1 MQGSNYQIDKGPLI
15 NIPIRQAVSDI
26 QNKIILLAKNII
38 IKKSKDK
45 AADVKEIESQID
57 QMVYKLYGLTDEE
70 IKIIEGKELTGNQK

>member
-38 IKKSKDK
+38 IKNLK
-45 AADVKEIESQID
+45 IRPL
-57 QMVYKLYGLTDEE
+57 MLRKLNHKL
-70 IKIIEGKELTGNQK
+70 IKWYTNFTASRTRR